1 MDGITAGTDFER
13 NNLPDIIAEIAHF
26 PISGPASRQT
36 KWAVPRCLLKK
47 EMRSFLFILAL
58 ILLIG
63 WGIGVFFYALK
74 GLFNIVIVLAAI
86 AFIMAI
92 FNRSRKT

>member
-1 MDGITAGTDFER
+1 MASFWVKPPPKGMATKTK
-13 NNLPDIIAEIAHF
+13 PHF
-26 PISGPASRQT
+26 FGYL
-36 KWAVPRCLLKK
+36 VKK
-47 EMRSFLFILAL
+47 KMRSFLFILAV

-63 WGIGVFFYALK
+63 WGIGIFFYALK

-92 FNRSRKT
+92 FNRPSKT

>member
-1 MDGITAGTDFER
+1 MYRKAPKQNGRF
-13 NNLPDIIAEIAHF
+13 
-26 PISGPASRQT
+26 SVV
-36 KWAVPRCLLKK
+36 WLKQ

-63 WGIGVFFYALK
+63 WGIGIFFYALK
-74 GLFNIVIVLAAI
+74 GLFNIVIVLAAV

-92 FNRSRKT
+92 FNKPTKT